1 MHFWMVS
8 EKSKLGATGIFF
20 FSPLKSLSFHLLD
33 IVQEFKTSPG
43 TQRGQSGLNT
53 TVPSSDL

>member
-1 MHFWMVS
+1 MVS
-8 EKSKLGATGIFF
+8 EKSKLGATEIFF
-20 FSPLKSLSFHLLD
+20 FSHLKSLSFHLSD
-33 IVQEFKTSPG
+33 IVQEFKTFPG